1 MSFFDTGNRGR
12 RVKLKKPQLIIKQP
26 SDRCINNMGMEIQVQ
41 TEKWDFSR
49 CEDLENIS
57 VAKKIILNSRN

>member
-12 RVKLKKPQLIIKQP
+12 RVKLKKNLLIIKQP
-26 SDRCINNMGMEIQVQ
+26 SDMCLNNMGMEIQVQ

-49 CEDLENIS
+49 CEDRKIS
-57 VAKKIILNSRN
+57 VAKKIILNSIN